1 MNFNKLSEQELVTI
15 VRQKKNTDRLFADAG
30 ADALDLSV
38 VGFKNMMNAVHFCQM
53 FEGGT
58 LSGSRMY
65 KYKDEYHLIVAL
77 DGMPGVYVRQFCMLT
92 NEYADSYAY
101 GDVRA
106 SMIIE
111 HGELVCDDVCYLIR
125 KEYNIENGLQDA
137 IC

>member
-38 VGFKNMMNAVHFCQM
+38 VGFKDIAKAIKFCQM

-65 KYKDEYHLIVAL
+65 RYMDEYHLIVAL

-92 NEYADSYAY
+92 NEFADSYAY

-111 HGELVCDDVCYLIR
+111 HGKLVCDDVCYIIR
-125 KEYNIENGLQDA
+125 KEYNAKNNLLDA
-137 IC
+137 TC